1 MTGKP
6 PSSSDH
12 PVSTKLE
19 VPEADR
25 LRALLRAF
33 VPGRLDEVAGIY
45 GRPVADHLHATLGKH
60 LMDASCMY
68 DNSDVE
74 KQAEFLRDALQF
86 LPRGVRFPARAAG
99 PIR

>member
-1 MTGKP
+1 MTRTQP
-6 PSSSDH
+6 A
-12 PVSTKLE
+12 
-19 VPEADR
+19 VPNTAR
-25 LRALLRAF
+25 LRSLLRAF

-45 GRPVADHLHATLGKH
+45 GRPVADHLHATLGRH

-86 LPRGVRFPARAAG
+86 LPRGVRFPARATG
-99 PIR
+99 LET